1 MPTNGVTDNATA
13 RGDGMAE
20 VITTRGVRVKK
31 RNPWAVWALSV
42 ATLGVYGAVYWNRIN
57 VELRDYSAAVGQP
70 FGNQPGR
77 ATLAIFPGGLLVL
90 PALGTIVH
98 TAGRVRRLQWM
109 TAPLGGAVREAGTPM
124 AVLLG
129 VAFNL
134 HLVYLQSAL
143 NDCWDRAL
151 DAEQA
156 PARTWRMPPVAEAQ
170 APVEPKPPSPRP
182 SEPGSSPTSLA
193 AGRVTGV
200 TTS

>member
-1 MPTNGVTDNATA
+1 
-13 RGDGMAE
+13 MAE
-20 VITTRGVRVKK
+20 VITTRGVMVSKH
-31 RNPWAVWALSV
+31 NPWAVWALSM
-42 ATLGVYGAVYWNRIN
+42 ATLGVYGAVHWNRIN

-70 FGNQPGR
+70 FGNEPAR
-77 ATLAIFPGGLLVL
+77 AALAILPGGLLVL
-90 PALGTIVH
+90 PALRTIAD
-98 TAGRVRRLQWM
+98 TTRRVRRLQWM

-151 DAEQA
+151 AAEQA
-156 PARTWRMPPVAEAQ
+156 PARAWRMPPAPEAQ

-182 SEPGSSPTSLA
+182 SEPGSSSTSRA
-193 AGRVTGV
+193 AGRATGV